1 MGTKFWNSSR
11 SFGGGDNSIFGRSEE
26 VQTPSSG
33 WKSVDENSP
42 GGGGGGEEV
51 GCGRDAP

>member
-11 SFGGGDNSIFGRSEE
+11 SIGGGDNSIFGRSEE

-33 WKSVDENSP
+33 WKSVDENRS
-42 GGGGGGEEV
+42 GGGGGSEEV
-51 GCGRDAP
+51 ARG